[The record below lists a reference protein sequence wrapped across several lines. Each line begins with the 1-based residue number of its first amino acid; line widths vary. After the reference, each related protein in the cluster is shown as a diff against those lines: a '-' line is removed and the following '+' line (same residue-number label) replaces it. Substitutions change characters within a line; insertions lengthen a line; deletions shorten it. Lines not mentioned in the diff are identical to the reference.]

1 MTIMR
6 KKNNLKKS
14 ENKFGSLKKLSQ
26 IAGI

>member
-14 ENKFGSLKKLSQ
+14 KNKFGSLKKPPQ